1 MSTTLSDMQSDTL
14 RGPAPSENGASS
26 DIAGGHSVAI
36 RTAQREPCSF
46 CGAVDWV
53 EAHFA
58 LGIVCLTCWEGQR
71 PAVAM
76 PPNAHEQVQLADWIS
91 PQPQKG
97 TEHAHR

>member
-1 MSTTLSDMQSDTL
+1 MTTFSDRQSDTL

-36 RTAQREPCSF
+36 RTAQREPCAF

-58 LGIVCLTCWEGQR
+58 LGRIVCLTCWRGQR
-71 PAVAM
+71 PATPQPVSPRGQM
-76 PPNAHEQVQLADWIS
+76 QIADWIS
-91 PQPQKG
+91 PQLATKG
-97 TEHAHR
+97 TSP